1 MNWMEF
7 ISSIIKSV
15 IWPVSITIIVIKL
28 KNPVSNLIKTL
39 AKIKYKDW
47 EFEFMIDKELD
58 QISVQIDEAEQIK
71 DTSKSEGV
79 TFNENSYETLDLKDK
94 ELIMKK
100 SMLSLYSGVSYLYS
114 LVSKDEKTN
123 GIGMNDMLHYLQKQN
138 IVSESF
144 AEGLIKLMDLVYH
157 FDKRT
162 FPQEYIAEKFEYNV
176 RKSVRK
182 LKLIAETYKVSQL
195 TSE

>member
-47 EFEFMIDKELD
+47 EFEFMIDKKLD

-71 DTSKSEGV
+71 DTSKSEEV
-79 TFNENSYETLDLKDK
+79 TFDENSYEPLDLKDK
-94 ELIMKK
+94 
-100 SMLSLYSGVSYLYS
+100 
-114 LVSKDEKTN
+114 
-123 GIGMNDMLHYLQKQN
+123 
-138 IVSESF
+138 
-144 AEGLIKLMDLVYH
+144 
-157 FDKRT
+157 
-162 FPQEYIAEKFEYNV
+162 
-176 RKSVRK
+176 
-182 LKLIAETYKVSQL
+182 
-195 TSE
+195 

>member
-7 ISSIIKSV
+7 ISSILKSV
-15 IWPVSITIIVIKL
+15 IWHVSITIIVIKL

-47 EFEFMIDKELD
+47 EFEFMIDKKLD

-71 DTSKSEGV
+71 DTSKSEEV
-79 TFNENSYETLDLKDK
+79 TFNENSYEPLDLKDK
-94 ELIMKK
+94 ELIMRS
-100 SMLSLYSGVSYLYS
+100 SMLSLYGAVSYLYS
-114 LVSKDEKTN
+114 LVSKDKKTN
-123 GIGMNDMLHYLQKQN
+123 GIGMKDMLDYLQKQN

-182 LKLIAETYKVSQL
+182 LKLTAEKYKVSQL
-195 TSE
+195 TTE